1 MGMDQLVH
9 WISEYG
15 YLALFFCLWLGI
27 VGMPIPDEVIVMTG
41 GFVSSLGVLQFAPS
55 FLVTYLGVVSG
66 LSIGYTLGRYYGVG
80 LTKKFQEKAKWRPY
94 LQRSEKLVDK
104 YGKFALVL
112 SYFLPVVRHVIPYV
126 VGSHKMKF
134 RHYALYSYSIGLI
147 WTGSFFLVGYQF
159 GEAIP
164 TIAAAS
170 RNWGYVALGVILL
183 GVIIYHSIR
192 VYRQKKM
199 TKVSS

>member
-1 MGMDQLVH
+1 MGMEQLIQ

-41 GFVSSLGVLQFAPS
+41 GLVSSLGVLQIAPS
-55 FLVTYLGVVSG
+55 FLVTYFGVVSG
-66 LSIGYTLGRYYGVG
+66 LSIGYTLGRCYGVTW
-80 LTKKFQEKAKWRPY
+80 TKKLQEKEKWKPY
-94 LQRSEKLVDK
+94 FIRSEKLVDK
-104 YGKFALVL
+104 YGKYALIV

-134 RHYALYSYSIGLI
+134 SQYALYSYSIGLL
-147 WTGSFFLVGYQF
+147 WTGAFFWLGYQF

-164 TIAAAS
+164 AIAATS
-170 RNWGYVALGVILL
+170 RNWGYIALGVILL
-183 GVIIYHSIR
+183 SIVIFQIVR
-192 VYRQKKM
+192 AYRQKKM
-199 TKVSS
+199 AKVSN

>member
-1 MGMDQLVH
+1 MGMDQLMH

-80 LTKKFQEKAKWRPY
+80 LTRKFQKKEKWRPY
-94 LQRSEKLVDK
+94 LQKSEKLVDK

-134 RHYALYSYSIGLI
+134 RDYALFSYSVGLI
-147 WTGSFFLVGYQF
+147 WTGAFFLVGFQF

-164 TIAAAS
+164 KIAAAS

-183 GVIIYHSIR
+183 GVVVFQVIR
-192 VYRQKKM
+192 FYRQKKM